1 MQTLEIST
9 LHKQGIEEAVGKAC
23 EAVMSLKQTI
33 PEKYKMKSEEN
44 YLNGIYVAQPKKRDN
59 I

>member
-1 MQTLEIST
+1 MEIST